1 MNKKIK
7 VTDDILDQQL
17 DILPKEI
24 KFCKTCIV
32 SNQRPRILWDQMKK
46 GQNQYLCSR
55 IKQNLKKDLYI
66 SLQHFGILLFLVC
79 NSLLFYQLKKLKKQ

>member
-24 KFCKTCIV
+24 KFC
-32 SNQRPRILWDQMKK
+32 NQLKSIL
-46 GQNQYLCSR
+46 
-55 IKQNLKKDLYI
+55 
-66 SLQHFGILLFLVC
+66 ILLILLLVKPF
-79 NSLLFYQLKKLKKQ
+79 SR